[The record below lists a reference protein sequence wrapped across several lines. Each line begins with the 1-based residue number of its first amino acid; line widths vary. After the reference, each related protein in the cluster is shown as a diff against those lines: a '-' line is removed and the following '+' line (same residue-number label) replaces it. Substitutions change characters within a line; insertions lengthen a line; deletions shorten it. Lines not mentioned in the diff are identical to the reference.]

1 MNLHMRYAGFEPTI
15 PVDSVNIF
23 PVYYSHNTTAA
34 CNSLSGSTLQ
44 HAGNK
49 YTDVRAA
56 SIPRFH
62 LFTR

>member
-1 MNLHMRYAGFEPTI
+1 MCIHKGHAGFEPTI

-34 CNSLSGSTLQ
+34 CNSLSGTTLQ
-44 HAGNK
+44 PAANK
-49 YTDVRAA
+49 YTAVRAA
-56 SIPRFH
+56 SISRFH